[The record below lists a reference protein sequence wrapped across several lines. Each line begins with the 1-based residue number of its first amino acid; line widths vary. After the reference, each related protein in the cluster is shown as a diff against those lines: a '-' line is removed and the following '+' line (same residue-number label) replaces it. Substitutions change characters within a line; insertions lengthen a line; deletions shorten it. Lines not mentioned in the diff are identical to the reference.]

1 MYDAC
6 VCLSNGCMHVHDGSV
21 HVFVHV
27 LCLVVHLFLRFLSYI
42 IEHNGLLHL
51 LCYSI
56 IATVSSPLQFFHCLC
71 PDGQAVLIT
80 STFRLPFYCVT
91 FSAVNRISCPLGFH
105 GSNGSFLV

>member
-6 VCLSNGCMHVHDGSV
+6 VCLSNGCMHVYDGSV
-21 HVFVHV
+21 HVLVHV
-27 LCLVVHLFLRFLSYI
+27 LCLVVYLFVRLLSCI

-51 LCYSI
+51 LCYST

-80 STFRLPFYCVT
+80 STFWLPFCCVT
-91 FSAVNRISCPLGFH
+91 FSAVSRTSCPLGCH
-105 GSNGSFLV
+105 GSNGSLLV